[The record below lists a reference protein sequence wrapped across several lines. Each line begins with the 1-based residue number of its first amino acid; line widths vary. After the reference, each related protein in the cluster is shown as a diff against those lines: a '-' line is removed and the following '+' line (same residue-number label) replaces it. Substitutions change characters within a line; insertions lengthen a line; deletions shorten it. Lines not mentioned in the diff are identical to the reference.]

1 MAHLATMMRALQ
13 FFAFTF
19 VFVLFSSA
27 LHAQGSG
34 TVAGRVV
41 DAKSGESLIGVAVI
55 VEGPGIGTTTD
66 LDGRFSFKLKPG
78 TYIVTAKY
86 VGYTPKSVQNVV
98 VEAGKLVTLNISL
111 GDSKKQIKEVT
122 VSSEMKKESANTL
135 LMQQKNAAVMSDG
148 LSIEAIRRTPD
159 RNTGDVLKRVSGA
172 SIQDGKYAVIRGLP
186 DRYNAAYLNG
196 SPLPSSEPDRR
207 AFAFDI
213 FPAALL
219 DNLTIIKTATPDQ
232 NAEFAG
238 GNIQIKTRD
247 IPDENYVNLS
257 IGSSYNTLTTFRPFY
272 RSIVGST
279 DFLGIDD
286 GARQLPGNFPD
297 SKQLNAIQNNLSNP
311 NRVAE
316 LTNLG
321 RSMNNNFGLTR
332 FESIMPATN
341 FQLAMGQK
349 FKLNERY
356 ELGSVFALSHN
367 LTPNY
372 QEVER
377 LDYNDEQNALFR
389 FRDRQYNFNTLWGG
403 IWNLALKS
411 GQNHKYSLKT
421 LYNVNTTDQTV
432 LRDGQ
437 DIINGTDIQ
446 SSALWYT
453 QNNLFSTQFQ
463 GDHFFKSH
471 KLKLNYGLGLSQLS
485 RTTPDLRRIRYQRSS
500 EDTTQAYSVAISNT
514 AQPDIAGR
522 FYSDQQDLIYSAFAD
537 VEKPYEKW
545 KTTLKAGV
553 YFQQKNRDFQAR
565 QIGYVWGG
573 IFANQALAS
582 LTQDKIFAAQ
592 NLGSNGFI
600 VNEATT
606 PSDAYRAGSTL
617 YATYLRAESKPV
629 EKLRLIYGV
638 RFESY
643 QQTLNTFKPGIQQAF
658 DTSFVVNDLLP
669 SLNAVWALSDKT
681 NLRFAYSQTL
691 SRPEFRELAPFQFFD
706 FNDFLL
712 VEGSSLLRR
721 TKIHNLDLRYEWY
734 FKPGQLVSATVFYKH
749 FNDPIEKYLLPT
761 GSLRLMSYQN
771 VPSASTVGL
780 EFDFRVSV
788 ASMTNSKRKFLENI
802 SLIGNVSFIHSRVD
816 VSGLIGSGS
825 ADRPMQGQSPFLLNG
840 GIQFNDPEKQIGF
853 SVMVNRVGRRIAA
866 IGNAEYPEFWENPR
880 TVLDLQLSKV
890 FFKHLEVRLN
900 VRDLLAQNLVY
911 YQDLDK
917 DGKLDRAKDNV
928 MWDFALGATY
938 GLTLG
943 YRF

>member
-1 MAHLATMMRALQ
+1 MNRALN
-13 FFAFTF
+13 FFTF
-19 VFVLFSSA
+19 SLLFILISSG
-27 LHAQGSG
+27 LRAQSTG
-34 TVAGRVV
+34 TVSGKVV
-41 DAKSGESLIGVAVI
+41 DAKNGETLIGVAVI
-55 VEGPGIGTTTD
+55 VEGLGVGTTTD
-66 LDGRFSFKLKPG
+66 IDGRFSLKLKPG
-78 TYIVTAKY
+78 TYLITAKY

-98 VEAGKLVTLNISL
+98 VEAGKLVTLNITI
-111 GDSKKQIKEVT
+111 GDSKRQIKEVT
-122 VSSEMKKESANTL
+122 VSTEMKRESANTL
-135 LMQQKNAAVMSDG
+135 LMQQKNAAVVSDG
-148 LSIEAIRRTPD
+148 LSIESIRRTPD

-257 IGSSYNTLTTFRPFY
+257 LGSSYNTITTFRPFY
-272 RSIVGST
+272 RSIIGST

-297 SKQLNAIQNNLSNP
+297 SKQLNVIQSNLTNP
-311 NRVAE
+311 NRVTE
-316 LTNLG
+316 LTALG
-321 RSMNNNFGLTR
+321 KSMSNNFSLTR

-349 FKLNERY
+349 FKLSDRY

-367 LTPNY
+367 LTPTF
-372 QEVER
+372 QEVNRFDYDDER
-377 LDYNDEQNALFR
+377 STLFR
-389 FRDRQYNFNTLWGG
+389 FRDRQFNFNTLWGG

-437 DIINGTDIQ
+437 DVINGTDIQ

-463 GDHFFKSH
+463 GDHFFKTN
-471 KLKLNYGLGLSQLS
+471 KLKLNYGLGLSQLN
-485 RTTPDLRRIRYQRSS
+485 RTIPDLRRLRYQRSS
-500 EDTTQAYSVAISNT
+500 EDTSQAYSVAISST
-514 AQPDIAGR
+514 AQPDVAGR
-522 FYSDQQDLIYSAFAD
+522 FYSNQNDLIYSAFAD
-537 VEKPYEKW
+537 VEKSYDRW
-545 KTTLKAGV
+545 RTTFKAGV
-553 YFQQKNRDFQAR
+553 YFQNKDRDFNAR

-573 IFANQALAS
+573 PFANQALS
-582 LTQDKIFAAQ
+582 SITQDKIFAPQ

-600 VNEATT
+600 INEATT
-606 PSDAYRAGSTL
+606 PSDAYTASSTL
-617 YATYLRAESKPV
+617 YATYLRAESKPF
-629 EKLRLIYGV
+629 EKLRLIYGA

-643 QQTLNTFKPGIQQAF
+643 RQTLNTFKPGVQQVF

-669 SLNAVWALSDKT
+669 SLNAIWSLNDKA

-721 TKIHNLDLRYEWY
+721 TKIHNLDLRYEWF
-734 FKPGQLVSATVFYKH
+734 FKPGQLVSATVFYKY

-771 VPSASTVGL
+771 VPSSQTVGL
-780 EFDFRVSV
+780 ELDFKVTI
-788 ASMTNSKRKFLENI
+788 ASLTNSKRKFLENL
-802 SLIGNVSFIHSRVD
+802 SLLGNVSFIHSRVD

-825 ADRPMQGQSPFLLNG
+825 AERPMQGQSPFLLNG
-840 GIQFNDPEKQIGF
+840 GVQFNDPERQITF
-853 SVMVNRVGRRIAA
+853 SMMVNRVGRRIAA

-880 TVLDLQLSKV
+880 TVLDFQLSKV
-890 FFKHLEVRLN
+890 FFKHLEVRLSI
-900 VRDLLAQNLVY
+900 RDLLAQNLVF
-911 YQDLDK
+911 YQDLDR

-928 MWDFALGATY
+928 MWDYSLGATY
-938 GLTLG
+938 GITFG